1 MNIADSAESDKG
13 ERTMPSAYPY
23 QEVLKQVQHLSPAEQ
38 NQLLEDL
45 VAIIRQRTS
54 TKPLHSILE
63 LEGLGKE
70 IWESIDVDRYLQQER
85 DSWDG

>member
-1 MNIADSAESDKG
+1 MSSI
-13 ERTMPSAYPY
+13 YPY
-23 QEVLKQVQHLSPAEQ
+23 QEVLKQIQHLSPNEQ

-45 VAIIRQRTS
+45 VAMIQQQTGTRS
-54 TKPLHSILE
+54 LYSILE

-70 IWESIDVDRYLQQER
+70 AWESIDVDQYLQQER

>member
-1 MNIADSAESDKG
+1 
-13 ERTMPSAYPY
+13 MPSAYPY

-70 IWESIDVDRYLQQER
+70 IWERIDVDQYLQQEKA
-85 DSWDG
+85 SWNG

>member
-1 MNIADSAESDKG
+1 MS
-13 ERTMPSAYPY
+13 TYPY
-23 QEVLKQVQHLSPAEQ
+23 HEVLKQAQHLSADEQ
-38 NQLLEDL
+38 FQLLEAL
-45 VAIIRQRTS
+45 VTMIRQQTV

>member
-1 MNIADSAESDKG
+1 MSS
-13 ERTMPSAYPY
+13 TYPY
-23 QEVLKQVQHLSPAEQ
+23 QEVLKQVQHLSLAEQ

-45 VAIIRQRTS
+45 VSMIRQRTS
-54 TKPLHSILE
+54 TKPLHSIVE

-70 IWESIDVDRYLQQER
+70 VWENIDVDQYLQQER